1 MIFLISRNIFSA
13 YYGRDTIVKYSQ
25 TESNNQKMDLHLK
38 LIQSEQGGLGGGAEQ
53 CIENVVNAVRKLH
66 KSNSKSELWEIF
78 PDYRD
83 YELSH
88 ERRIKTSE
96 VTKFG

>member
-1 MIFLISRNIFSA
+1 M
-13 YYGRDTIVKYSQ
+13 
-25 TESNNQKMDLHLK
+25 
-38 LIQSEQGGLGGGAEQ
+38 GGGAEE
-53 CIENVVNAVRKLH
+53 CVENVVNAVRKLH
-66 KSNSKSELWEIF
+66 KSNSKSELWEICT
-78 PDYRD
+78 DYRD